1 MNMLADN
8 DAIETRVRAVLNDLE
23 IRDWEWISIDPQY
36 GDTADFCAQYGYDL
50 PHSAN
55 TIIVAS
61 KRGAAAYSACIVR
74 ASDRLDV
81 NRRVRRLMGVS
92 RASFAS
98 ADETMEL
105 TGMMIGGVTALALPE
120 GPPHIRLRAAAGD
133 GLHHPGG
140 GQPVGQGQ
148 DAAAGIVQATRSG
161 VHRRVVPAST
171 VINASGVTHRTY
183 ALEIIQSSIW
193 LCWSTVAVQLAEDF
207 GRELHIV
214 LL

>member
-8 DAIETRVRAVLNDLE
+8 AAIEARVRAVLTDLE
-23 IRDWEWISIDPQY
+23 IRDWEWIAIDPQY

-105 TGMMIGGVTALALPE
+105 TGMMIGGVTALALP
-120 GPPHIRLRAAAGD
+120 D
-133 GLHHPGG
+133 GLPIYACQRLLEMDYIILG
-140 GQPVGQGQ
+140 
-148 DAAAGIVQATRSG
+148 AGSRSG
-161 VHRRVVPAST
+161 KVKMPPQELSKLPGLKFIDELSQPA
-171 VINASGVTHRTY
+171 
-183 ALEIIQSSIW
+183 Q
-193 LCWSTVAVQLAEDF
+193 
-207 GRELHIV
+207 
-214 LL
+214 

>member
-1 MNMLADN
+1 MNMLADS
-8 DAIETRVRAVLNDLE
+8 DAIEARVRSVLTDLG
-23 IRDWEWISIDPQY
+23 IKDWEWIAIDPEY

-74 ASDRLDV
+74 ACDRLDV

-105 TGMMIGGVTALALPE
+105 TGMMIGGVTALALP
-120 GPPHIRLRAAAGD
+120 D
-133 GLHHPGG
+133 GLPIYACERLLEMDYIILG
-140 GQPVGQGQ
+140 
-148 DAAAGIVQATRSG
+148 AGSRSG
-161 VHRRVVPAST
+161 KVKMPPQELSKLPGLEFIDGLSQPA
-171 VINASGVTHRTY
+171 
-183 ALEIIQSSIW
+183 Q
-193 LCWSTVAVQLAEDF
+193 
-207 GRELHIV
+207 
-214 LL
+214 